1 MRATRILMWV
11 STGIVLLL
19 GWTSIVG
26 DGGLIRIRGL
36 REQESRLVGKVSR
49 LEADNAHLRENVR
62 RLNEDDRYIERVA
75 RESQGLVRDGET
87 VYRFSADRTSGASE
101 E

>member
-1 MRATRILMWV
+1 MRATRVLMWL
-11 STGIVLLL
+11 SCGIVLLL

-26 DGGLIRIRGL
+26 EGGLIRIRAL
-36 REQESRLVGKVSR
+36 REQESRLTAKVVR
-49 LEADNAHLRENVR
+49 LEADNAQTRENVR

-87 VYRFSADRTSGASE
+87 VYRFNGGTP
-101 E
+101 

>member
-1 MRATRILMWV
+1 MRATRVLMWL
-11 STGIVLLL
+11 SCGIVLLL

-26 DGGLIRIRGL
+26 EGVLIRIRTL
-36 REQESRLVGKVSR
+36 REQESRLTAKVVR
-49 LEADNAHLRENVR
+49 LEADNAQTRENVR

-87 VYRFSADRTSGASE
+87 VYRFSGGTP
-101 E
+101 